1 MNVAAVQELL
11 NLVGGEL
18 VGAVDGATRDIVN
31 PASGQI
37 IGRVPEG
44 SDADVE
50 RAVDAA
56 RAARIGWRDTTP
68 GQRMEALLALAD
80 AIDRHA
86 DELAALESA
95 NVGKPQTLA
104 AEELPICSDELRFFA
119 GAARTMEAP
128 AAGGVQPRPHLT
140 GSTRAG
146 RDRRAD
152 RAVELPADDG
162 DLEDRT
168 GPGRG

>member
-68 GQRMEALLALAD
+68 G
-80 AIDRHA
+80 
-86 DELAALESA
+86 
-95 NVGKPQTLA
+95 
-104 AEELPICSDELRFFA
+104 
-119 GAARTMEAP
+119 
-128 AAGGVQPRPHLT
+128 
-140 GSTRAG
+140 
-146 RDRRAD
+146 
-152 RAVELPADDG
+152 
-162 DLEDRT
+162 
-168 GPGRG
+168 